1 MKTAVL
7 ALSLIYS
14 SSLWAVPKMA
24 TCQMYSRDNET
35 AITMNVTGDL
45 VVIKMGDAEPDQCV
59 LESNAGYDLHA
70 RCGAGDEAV
79 YFGVKRVSGKVY
91 ADFGTIA
98 QLKNC
103 RLQN

>member
-14 SSLWAVPKMA
+14 TTLWAIPKA
-24 TCQMYSRDNET
+24 ANCQMHSRGNET
-35 AITMNVTGDL
+35 NMTMNVSGDL

-59 LESNAGYDLHA
+59 LESNSIYDLLA

-79 YFGVKRVSGKVY
+79 YFGVKRNSGKVY

>member
-1 MKTAVL
+1 MKIAVL

-14 SSLWAVPKMA
+14 TTLWAVPKGA
-24 TCQMYSRDNET
+24 NCQMYSRGNET
-35 AITMNVTGDL
+35 PIAMEVSDQKVT
-45 VVIKMGDAEPDQCV
+45 IKMGDADPDQCV
-59 LESNAGYDLHA
+59 LDADSSYDLHA
-70 RCGAGDEAV
+70 RCGTGDDAV
-79 YFGVKRVSGKVY
+79 YFGVKRNSGKVY

>member
-7 ALSLIYS
+7 AFCLIYS
-14 SSLWAVPKMA
+14 SALWAIPKAA
-24 TCQMYSRDNET
+24 TCQMFSRNNET
-35 AITMNVTGDL
+35 TITMSVTGEQ

-59 LESNAGYDLHA
+59 LESNTSYDLHA
-70 RCGAGDEAV
+70 RCGVGDDAV
-79 YFGVKRVSGKVY
+79 YFGVKRVTGKVY

>member
-14 SSLWAVPKMA
+14 SALWAITKA
-24 TCQMYSRDNET
+24 ANCQMYSRDNET
-35 AITMNVTGDL
+35 AITMSVTGDQ

-59 LESNAGYDLHA
+59 LESNSSYDLHA
-70 RCGAGDEAV
+70 RCGTGDDAV
-79 YFGVKRVSGKVY
+79 YFGVKRNTGKVY

>member
-14 SSLWAVPKMA
+14 STLWAIPRA
-24 TCQMYSRDNET
+24 ASCQMYSRDNET

-45 VVIKMGDAEPDQCV
+45 VVIKMGDAGPDQCV
-59 LESNAGYDLHA
+59 LEPNSSYDLHA
-70 RCGAGDEAV
+70 RCGTGDDAV
-79 YFGVKRVSGKVY
+79 YFGVKRNSGKVY

-103 RLQN
+103 RQQN